1 MQKHWTGRRSSWAVI
16 ALGASMLAGCTT
28 YKPLD
33 GGSQVPWAAQA
44 QAARSQVAQSQVEQS
59 QVGQRQAAAPAPRR
73 QAVVASEL
81 PPLDARPGPVRLGP
95 ARPAVAVDPAPASA
109 APALAPVMAT
119 RPRAVKEP
127 GPLAQPAPQPAKATV
142 AAVQPDA
149 PAAKATQHR
158 VAAGDRLG
166 AVAQAYGVS
175 LAALAEAN
183 DLAPPYVIHVGQILR
198 LPSGGEAAP
207 VRYVV
212 RQGDTLSDIAR
223 RFDVATA
230 DVAATNGIA
239 SPYQL
244 SVGQSLAIPGVQTAR
259 AVPDAAPPPLTGRGF
274 LWPVSGKVVGGYGVT
289 ASGQHR
295 NGINIAARKG
305 APVVAAEDGIVVYA
319 SDGIDGY
326 GRMVLVRHAEAYI
339 TTYAHNAS
347 LLVEVGD
354 VVRRGQVI
362 ARVGDTGDVSSSQL
376 HFELRRGTKPINPE
390 AVLVRDSTAVAS
402 TS

>member
-1 MQKHWTGRRSSWAVI
+1 MQKHWNGRRPWTVI
-16 ALGASMLAGCTT
+16 ALGASVLAGCTT

-44 QAARSQVAQSQVEQS
+44 QAARSQLAQSQAGS
-59 QVGQRQAAAPAPRR
+59 AAPRR
-73 QAVVASEL
+73 QAVVSSEL
-81 PPLDARPGPVRLGP
+81 PPLAAPRAPVSLGP
-95 ARPAVAVDPAPASA
+95 ARPAAALSRPPAPAPVAST
-109 APALAPVMAT
+109 PAPVIQ
-119 RPRAVKEP
+119 RPAPGVARA
-127 GPLAQPAPQPAKATV
+127 APAPQPAEAVV
-142 AAVQPDA
+142 AAAQPQM
-149 PAAKATQHR
+149 PADQPTRHR

-175 LAALAEAN
+175 LEALAKAN
-183 DLAPPYVIHVGQILR
+183 DLSPPYVIYVGQMLR
-198 LPSGGEAAP
+198 VPSGSEAAP

-212 RQGDTLSDIAR
+212 RQGDTLSDVAR
-223 RFDVATA
+223 RFDVALA
-230 DVAATNGIA
+230 AVAATNGIA
-239 SPYQL
+239 SPYRL
-244 SVGQSLAIPGVQTAR
+244 SVGQSLAIPGVQTAK

-274 LWPVSGKVVGGYGVT
+274 LWPVSGKVIGGYGVT
-289 ASGQHR
+289 PSGQHR

-326 GRMVLVRHAEAYI
+326 GRMILVRHDEGYI
-339 TTYAHNAS
+339 TTYAHNAT

-362 ARVGDTGDVSSSQL
+362 ARVGDTGDVSTSQL
-376 HFELRRGTKPINPE
+376 HFELRRGTEPINPE